1 VQNEKPNIVVIGG
14 GSGSSTLLSGLKQH
28 PVNLTAIVTTFDSG
42 GSSGIL
48 RAEFGYP
55 PFGDLRQCLVALSD
69 SAAAKSLRNA
79 SEFRFRSDSSLK
91 GHSLGNLLLAAL
103 TSVHQNVEA
112 AITEMSCMLDIKGDV
127 IPVSLH
133 SADLCAE
140 LEDDSI
146 LRGES
151 NIDLREEDLPR
162 IKGVFLDPIVEANPR
177 ALKAIAQADA
187 IILGPGD
194 LYTSIV
200 PNLLVR
206 SVSAAIA
213 RSSARKIYVCN
224 LMTKYGETGGFK
236 ASDFAREIVHYLGG
250 HRLDSVLINNKH
262 IPSQVRAKYA
272 SEAAVPVENDESD
285 MSTYAH
291 TVISMPLSINEPKV
305 RHDPEKLAEAVL
317 SAMPQGMIEPLRQF
331 ATVS

>member
-1 VQNEKPNIVVIGG
+1 MQNAKPNIVVVGG
-14 GSGSSTLLSGLKQH
+14 GSGSSTLLRGLKQH
-28 PVNLTAIVTTFDSG
+28 PVNLAAIVTTFDSG

-48 RAEFGYP
+48 RDEFGYP

-69 SAAAKSLRNA
+69 GPGTESLRTA

-91 GHSLGNLLLAAL
+91 GHALGNLLLAAL
-103 TSVHQNVEA
+103 TSVHQNVEE
-112 AITEMSCMLDIKGDV
+112 AIAEMSRMLDIKGDV
-127 IPVSLH
+127 IPVSLQ

-151 NIDLREEDLPR
+151 NIDLRDEELPK
-162 IKGVFLDPIVEANPR
+162 IKGVFLDPVVEANPR
-177 ALKAIAQADA
+177 ALRAIAEADA

-206 SVSAAIA
+206 QISEAIT
-213 RSSARKIYVCN
+213 RSTARKIYVCN
-224 LMTKYGETGGFK
+224 LMTKYGETGGFR

-250 HRLDSVLINNKH
+250 AKLDSVLINNRH
-262 IPSQVRAKYA
+262 VPSNVRAKYA
-272 SEAAVPVENDESD
+272 TEGAVPVQNDEREVSK
-285 MSTYAH
+285 YAR
-291 TVISMPLSINEPKV
+291 TVIAMPFSINEPKV
-305 RHDPEKLAEAVL
+305 RHDPERLAEAVL
-317 SAMPQGMIEPLRQF
+317 SAMPLGMVEPMEQL
-331 ATVS
+331 AIVK